1 MTALQ
6 GIIFPDAF
14 FAGDPNPEV
23 QKFIAAYRQ
32 RYGEEPDYLA
42 TQGYVVLRV
51 LARLAECPQAL
62 SRTSLPQQ
70 LLALKGIPSLPWFQG
85 FTDQRE
91 EEPRSI
97 SSPSRAVPSR
107 WCRRPPGASPG
118 NDYPGPGILVGHASD
133 FENLTGC
140 TVILCP
146 PGTVGSADVR
156 GSAAGTRQMDALVGL
171 HIVDEIHGVCIAGG
185 SAFGLDAGG
194 GALEYLEERGRG
206 FDVTITRVPIVP
218 TAVIYD
224 LSVGNCRRRPD
235 KAMGY
240 AACQAATGEPQ
251 GDGSVGAGV
260 GATVGKL
267 LGMHQATKGG
277 LGTSFLEGPQGLQVG
292 ALVVVNAFG
301 DVVDP
306 GTGTILAGARRDRDS
321 HEFVNT
327 VTMLR
332 QGFVRQQFGE
342 PNTTIG
348 VVATN
353 ARLTREQAQKIA
365 QMGHNAL
372 ARCIRP
378 VHTLF
383 DGDTVFVLA
392 HPEVAPICTWWGCW
406 RKPPWSRPS
415 WGP

>member
-1 MTALQ
+1 MIT
-6 GIIFPDAF
+6 
-14 FAGDPNPEV
+14 
-23 QKFIAAYRQ
+23 
-32 RYGEEPDYLA
+32 
-42 TQGYVVLRV
+42 RV
-51 LARLAECPQAL
+51 
-62 SRTSLPQQ
+62 
-70 LLALKGIPSLPWFQG
+70 QG
-85 FTDQRE
+85 F
-91 EEPRSI
+91 
-97 SSPSRAVPSR
+97 
-107 WCRRPPGASPG
+107 
-118 NDYPGPGILVGHASD
+118 LVGHASD

-146 PGTVGSADVR
+146 PQTTGSADVR
-156 GSAAGTRQMDALVGL
+156 GSAAGTRQMDAMVGL

-194 GALEYLEERGRG
+194 GALEYLEQRGRG
-206 FDVTITRVPIVP
+206 FDVAITRVPIVP

-224 LSVGNCRRRPD
+224 LSVGDCRKRPD

-240 AACQAATGEPQ
+240 TACQAATGVPQ
-251 GDGSVGAGV
+251 GDGCVGAGV

-267 LGMHQATKGG
+267 LGIQQATKGG
-277 LGTSFLEGPQGLQVG
+277 LGTSFLTGPQGLHVG
-292 ALVVVNAFG
+292 ALAVVNAFG

-306 GTGTILAGARRDRDS
+306 ETGTILAGARRNPES

-327 VTMLR
+327 VMMLR
-332 QGFVRQQFGE
+332 QGIVRQRFAE

-353 ARLTREQAQKIA
+353 ARLTREQTQKVA

-372 ARCIRP
+372 ARTIRP

-392 HPEVAPICTWWGCW
+392 RPEVDADLHVLGVLAEAALEQAILNAVKSASGLGVL
-406 RKPPWSRPS
+406 PS
-415 WGP
+415 YQDIHPGGDGLSS

>member
-1 MTALQ
+1 MIT
-6 GIIFPDAF
+6 
-14 FAGDPNPEV
+14 
-23 QKFIAAYRQ
+23 
-32 RYGEEPDYLA
+32 
-42 TQGYVVLRV
+42 RV
-51 LARLAECPQAL
+51 
-62 SRTSLPQQ
+62 
-70 LLALKGIPSLPWFQG
+70 KGF
-85 FTDQRE
+85 
-91 EEPRSI
+91 
-97 SSPSRAVPSR
+97 
-107 WCRRPPGASPG
+107 
-118 NDYPGPGILVGHASD
+118 LVGHASD

-146 PGTVGSADVR
+146 PKTVGSADVR

-171 HIVDEIHGVCIAGG
+171 HIVEEIHGVCIAGG

-194 GALEYLEERGRG
+194 GALAYLEERGLG

-224 LSVGNCRRRPD
+224 LAVGNCRRRPD

-240 AACQAATGEPQ
+240 AACQAATGSPQ
-251 GDGSVGAGV
+251 GDGNVGAGV

-267 LGMHQATKGG
+267 LGVQQASKGG
-277 LGTSFLEGPQGLQVG
+277 LGTSFLEGPQGLHVG
-292 ALVVVNAFG
+292 ALAVVNAFG

-306 GTGTILAGARRDRDS
+306 GTGTILAGTRRDRDS
-321 HEFVNT
+321 HEFANT
-327 VTMLR
+327 VAMLR
-332 QGFVRQQFGE
+332 QGFVRERFGD
-342 PNTTIG
+342 PNTTIA

-353 ARLTREQAQKIA
+353 ARLTREQAQKVA

-392 HPEVAPICTWWGCW
+392 HPEVDADLHVVGVLAEAALEQAILGAVKAA
-406 RKPPWSRPS
+406 RGLGGLPS
-415 WGP
+415 YQDIYPAGGMAGS